1 MAFPAWDTDLF
12 LFLNSLHSDFF
23 DTLMW
28 YASATRTW
36 IPLYML
42 ILFLMYRQLGWRRF
56 LLMALGLALCVLLAD
71 RISSGFFKPLVA
83 RLRPTHALG
92 DAVHTVRDYRGGRYG
107 FVSSH
112 AANMFA
118 IAVYSLLVVRRK
130 YFTVFMLLFALFVSY
145 TRIYMGVHYP
155 LDIICGG
162 LLGAGTG
169 WGVATLYR
177 LLSVRYANFF
187 RYSSRNS
194 CSS

>member
-1 MAFPAWDTDLF
+1 MTFPAWDADLF

-36 IPLYML
+36 IPLYLLML
-42 ILFLMYRQLGWRRF
+42 FWMYRQLGWRRF
-56 LLMALGLALCVLLAD
+56 LLVVLGLALCVLLAD
-71 RISSGFFKPLVA
+71 RISSGFFKPFVA

-92 DAVHTVRDYRGGRYG
+92 DAVHVVRDYRGGRYG

-130 YFTVFMLLFALFVSY
+130 YFTVFILLFALFVSY
-145 TRIYMGVHYP
+145 TRIYLGVHYP

-162 LLGAGTG
+162 LLGAAIG
-169 WGVATLYR
+169 WCVAALYR
-177 LLSVRYANFF
+177 LGAKMLLKQKERANAVRKK
-187 RYSSRNS
+187 
-194 CSS
+194 